1 MRYPGYDALLPK
13 AEQEALEAS
22 IRRRAEAEERAANE
36 EPVKERDAGTGDRTY
51 LLATIDELR
60 ASVPVLETPPPR
72 CPHNRVEM
80 LAHQDDIPPDG
91 PCLVW
96 SPICRDC
103 GDDVPMAAPPVGPQP
118 KGN

>member
-1 MRYPGYDALLPK
+1 MRGTLCDRCGRSADSEMNL
-13 AEQEALEAS
+13 
-22 IRRRAEAEERAANE
+22 RREILDVLAANHTSAYDLRNDLYAIFPGAA
-36 EPVKERDAGTGDRTY
+36 PVPA
-51 LLATIDELR
+51 
-60 ASVPVLETPPPR
+60 PH

-103 GDDVPMAAPPVGPQP
+103 GDDVPMAAPPVGTQE
-118 KGN
+118 